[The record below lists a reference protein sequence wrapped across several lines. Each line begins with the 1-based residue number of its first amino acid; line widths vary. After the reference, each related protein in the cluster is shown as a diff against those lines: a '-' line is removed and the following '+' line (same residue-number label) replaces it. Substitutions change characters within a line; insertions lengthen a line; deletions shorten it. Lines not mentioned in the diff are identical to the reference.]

1 MRLEDLYSSLEE
13 LVALPAETEWIEFK
27 LGAGS
32 ITNDQ
37 IGEYISAMSNGATI
51 KNKPFGYLIWGV
63 HDKTHEI
70 KGTNFRFSAAKQGNQ
85 DLELWIRNL
94 LHPKINFTIFEFDYH
109 DKNMVLLRI
118 PAAKGE
124 PAHFKKIPYIRI
136 GSNKTDLRN
145 HPNYVRLI
153 YNSLDDW
160 SAKIIETASVNDL
173 DEEAVRVAR
182 EKFKEKSTRAS
193 YYNEIDSWETEKFL
207 DKAKITIN
215 GKITNTA
222 ILLLG
227 KEEASHYLLPC
238 LPEITWKLET
248 EEKAYEHFGT
258 PLLLNT
264 TKVLQ
269 NIRNVKYKFFPDN
282 ELLATTVNKYDTRT
296 ILEAMHNCIAHQDY
310 ELNSRIIVTE
320 KIDKLIFSNAGSF
333 FEGSP
338 DEYSIGDKTPERY
351 RNPWLAQA
359 MVSLGM
365 IDRLG
370 YGIHTMY
377 LSQKNRYF
385 PLPDYELSEPEKV
398 VLQIY
403 GHAIDEN
410 YSKLLIENKDLPL
423 SSVVLLDRIQ
433 KKLPVTDE
441 AIKMLKQRKLIEG
454 RKPNYF
460 IAAQVATTTDDKVTY
475 IRNRAFDKE
484 YYKAMIL
491 GFIKQYKEAT
501 RSDID
506 NLLIDKLSDV
516 LTAEQKRNKI
526 RNLLYEMSKKDGTI
540 FNASSSTANP
550 VWMLS
555 KNADFKIRKDRDLDK
570 E

>member
-1 MRLEDLYSSLEE
+1 MRTEDLHSLLEE
-13 LVALPAETEWIEFK
+13 LVAYPAETEWIEFK

-51 KNKPFGYLIWGV
+51 KNKPFGYLVWGV
-63 HDKTHEI
+63 HDNSHEI
-70 KGTNFRFSAAKQGNQ
+70 KGTNFRFSTAKQGNQ
-85 DLELWIRNL
+85 DLELWVRNL
-94 LHPKINFTIFEFDYH
+94 LHPKINFAIFEFDYH
-109 DKNMVLLRI
+109 GKNIVLLRI

-124 PAHFKKIPYIRI
+124 PTHFKKIPHIRV

-145 HPNYVRLI
+145 HPSYVRLI

-160 SAKIIETASVNDL
+160 SANIIEAASIKDL
-173 DEEAVRVAR
+173 DGEAVRVAR
-182 EKFKEKSTRAS
+182 EKFKERSTRAS
-193 YYNEIDSWETEKFL
+193 YYNEIDSWEPEKFL

-227 KEEASHYLLPC
+227 KEESSHYLLPS
-238 LPEITWKLET
+238 LAEITWKLET

-258 PLLLNT
+258 PLLLKT
-264 TKVLQ
+264 TEVLQ

-282 ELLATTVNKYDTRT
+282 ELLSTTVNKYDTRT
-296 ILEAMHNCIAHQDY
+296 ILEALHNCLAHQDY
-310 ELNSRIIVTE
+310 GLNSRIIVTE

-359 MVSLGM
+359 MVNLGM

-385 PLPDYELSEPEKV
+385 PLPDYELSEPQKV

-403 GHAIDEN
+403 GHSIDEN

-423 SSVVLLDRIQ
+423 
-433 KKLPVTDE
+433 
-441 AIKMLKQRKLIEG
+441 
-454 RKPNYF
+454 
-460 IAAQVATTTDDKVTY
+460 
-475 IRNRAFDKE
+475 
-484 YYKAMIL
+484 
-491 GFIKQYKEAT
+491 
-501 RSDID
+501 
-506 NLLIDKLSDV
+506 
-516 LTAEQKRNKI
+516 
-526 RNLLYEMSKKDGTI
+526 
-540 FNASSSTANP
+540 
-550 VWMLS
+550 
-555 KNADFKIRKDRDLDK
+555 
-570 E
+570 